1 MIENTCTIRVR
12 YAETDKMGYVY
23 YGVYMTYFEVA
34 RVELIRELGLTY
46 RDLEDEHKIMLPV
59 AEVNIKY
66 LAPAYYDDLLT
77 IHTQMKHTGGGS
89 LHFEHEVK
97 NQQEKTLIHATVR
110 LVFVNKETMRP
121 TRPPEFF
128 LSLLAKIE

>member
-1 MIENTCTIRVR
+1 MIESTCIIRIMHK
-12 YAETDKMGYVY
+12 TDKMGYVY

-46 RDLEDEHKIMLPV
+46 RDLEDEYKIMLPV
-59 AEVNIKY
+59 AEVNVKY

-77 IHTQMKHTGGGS
+77 IYTQMRHSGGGS
-89 LHFEHEVK
+89 LYFEHEVK
-97 NQQEKTLIHATVR
+97 NQQEKTLIQATVR

-128 LSLLAKIE
+128 LSILAKNE